1 MVYIYGYINIMN
13 LDSDII
19 SNKTNFIMKV
29 LKKIDSKVEEIERKI
44 TEINHI
50 YIQYEFNKNLKLEQ
64 ANSYLKFQ
72 VDFLF
77 NEKKYFSN
85 IKKYFL
91 KKFVE
96 ELYGISDYII
106 LILISIEDLDIG
118 YIEEK
123 DNIMNKIIKVSQ
135 QKNINSGKITEL
147 VNIIMNNL
155 KLSNDSIKL
164 FEKFII
170 TSHNQNRKKNIHSK
184 NFKINLMNKKNHLE
198 LENKK
203 YKEQLDILINYFF
216 DFSKSIDLQLDKQK
230 LLHFFVNNK
239 NI

>member
-1 MVYIYGYINIMN
+1 MN
-13 LDSDII
+13 LDSDMV

-29 LKKIDSKVEEIERKI
+29 LKKIDSKVEEIDRKI

-77 NEKKYFSN
+77 NEKKYFTN
-85 IKKYFL
+85 IKKFFL

-147 VNIIMNNL
+147 VNIILNNL

-203 YKEQLDILINYFF
+203 YIQQLDILINYFF
-216 DFSKSIDLQLDKQK
+216 DFAKSIDLQLDKQK

>member
-1 MVYIYGYINIMN
+1 MVYIYGYINLMN
-13 LDSDII
+13 LDADMI

-29 LKKIDSKVEEIERKI
+29 LKKIDSKVEEIDRKI

-77 NEKKYFSN
+77 NEKKYFTN

-147 VNIIMNNL
+147 VNIILNNL

-203 YKEQLDILINYFF
+203 YTQQLDILINYFF
-216 DFSKSIDLQLDKQK
+216 DFAKSIDLQLDKQK

>member
-1 MVYIYGYINIMN
+1 MN
-13 LDSDII
+13 LDTDMV

-29 LKKIDSKVEEIERKI
+29 LKKIDSKVEEIDRKI

-77 NEKKYFSN
+77 NEKKYFTN

-118 YIEEK
+118 YLEEK

-147 VNIIMNNL
+147 VNIILNNL

-164 FEKFII
+164 FEKFIL

-184 NFKINLMNKKNHLE
+184 NFKINLMNKKNHLD

-203 YKEQLDILINYFF
+203 YTQQLDILINYFF
-216 DFSKSIDLQLDKQK
+216 DFAKSIDLQLDKQK

>member
-1 MVYIYGYINIMN
+1 
-13 LDSDII
+13 
-19 SNKTNFIMKV
+19 MKV
-29 LKKIDSKVEEIERKI
+29 LKKIDSKVEEIDRKI

-77 NEKKYFSN
+77 NEKKYFTN
-85 IKKYFL
+85 IKKFFL

-147 VNIIMNNL
+147 VNIILNNL

-203 YKEQLDILINYFF
+203 YIQQLDILINYFF
-216 DFSKSIDLQLDKQK
+216 DFAKSIDLQLDKQK

>member
-1 MVYIYGYINIMN
+1 MN
-13 LDSDII
+13 LDADMI

-77 NEKKYFSN
+77 NEKKYFTN

-91 KKFVE
+91 KKFVD

-118 YIEEK
+118 YLEEK

-170 TSHNQNRKKNIHSK
+170 TSHNQNRKKYT
-184 NFKINLMNKKNHLE
+184 F
-198 LENKK
+198 
-203 YKEQLDILINYFF
+203 
-216 DFSKSIDLQLDKQK
+216 QK
-230 LLHFFVNNK
+230 F
-239 NI
+239 